1 MQLHFKKCTLTNL
14 EELVEISRET
24 FINAFE
30 KDNNPEDFKN
40 YISSAFEKTVIAKQ
54 LSNRNSFFYFV
65 FNNEQLVGYFKLNTA
80 DAQTDIKL
88 EDTIELE
95 RIYVLKEY
103 QGQQIGAKILQE
115 AINLATQQNKKYMWL
130 GVWENNLEA
139 IRFYE
144 KHLFTKFDTHPYY
157 IGKDKQTDWLMRVEI
172 KKPLQ

>member
-80 DAQTDIKL
+80 DAQTDITL
-88 EDTIELE
+88 EDSIELE